1 MIRNGGDRFDG
12 DEINR
17 DDDVNNDDVNDDD
30 DDDDQMM
37 MMMMTTTKRTTI
49 KCVKDVQPIK
59 LTLNTLTATTSLPFR
74 VFKVPL

>member
-1 MIRNGGDRFDG
+1 MAMMMLTI
-12 DEINR
+12 
-17 DDDVNNDDVNDDD
+17 
-30 DDDDQMM
+30 M